1 MGYSSSRREGDI
13 ITQSIFVLDFG
24 NVCNFDAFV
33 HIFEI
38 LILFWAFG
46 APPFRALCDRASAVP
61 LSKALPSLGNDF
73 SSPSNWGSSHSS
85 DGNRRHGVIHVYPGK
100 HRHVEISRPLD
111 QDVQASQAG

>member
-1 MGYSSSRREGDI
+1 M
-13 ITQSIFVLDFG
+13 
-24 NVCNFDAFV
+24 NVRNFDAFV
-33 HIFEI
+33 HIFMI

-46 APPFRALCDRASAVP
+46 APPFRALCDGASAVP
-61 LSKALPSLGNDF
+61 LSKALPSLGNDS
-73 SSPSNWGSSHSS
+73 SSPSNWGSSLSS